1 MKKGFFLFALS
12 LILFSCSLHAD
23 QIHLTDGRVLYGRV
37 IDKTPTKYIIEKV
50 QEKTGITE
58 IVEIDIAFV
67 SVILEDKDYPLD
79 TTEDTEITTHNDP
92 KSKKQ
97 DKNVISPGKDSKLKT
112 KAESVLET
120 IKTYRQQAND
130 WIAPYIDK
138 AAGERESQFLD
149 FLKLHAVDI
158 LLFVFIVI
166 VLLFFGG
173 KSTKMPLLKDKKKY
187 ISQRLPGLDIKPL
200 KDKKLFKNMIYPNVS
215 LFYQITQG
223 ALSYQE
229 SVCKV
234 IDINGASIITN
245 EALSEGLTLKLI
257 LIREK
262 RIGRNVI
269 KEDMHLNA
277 DVKSV
282 KEAPVKNYYEH
293 YLSFHHLF
301 LSQRAFI
308 NKILSQENP

>member
-23 QIHLTDGRVLYGRV
+23 QIHLTDGRVIYGRV

-50 QEKTGITE
+50 QEETGITE
-58 IVEIDIAFV
+58 IVEIDIPLV
-67 SVILEDKDYPLD
+67 SVILED
-79 TTEDTEITTHNDP
+79 EDNSLETAENTKITAHDDP
-92 KSKKQ
+92 KSKEQ
-97 DKNVISPGKDSKLKT
+97 DNNVTLPGKDSELKT
-112 KAESVLET
+112 KAESVLTT

-130 WIAPYIDK
+130 WIAPYFDK
-138 AAGERESQFLD
+138 AVGERENQFLD
-149 FLKLHAVDI
+149 FLKHHAVDI
-158 LLFVFIVI
+158 LFFVFIVI
-166 VLLFFGG
+166 ILLFFGG
-173 KSTKMPLLKDKKKY
+173 KSEKHPVIKDKKKY
-187 ISQRLPGLDIKPL
+187 IAQRLPGLDIKPL
-200 KDKKLFKNMIYPNVS
+200 KNKKLFKNMMYPNVS

-223 ALSYQE
+223 SLSYQE

-282 KEAPVKNYYEH
+282 KEAPVKNFYEH

-308 NKILSQENP
+308 NKILSQDNP